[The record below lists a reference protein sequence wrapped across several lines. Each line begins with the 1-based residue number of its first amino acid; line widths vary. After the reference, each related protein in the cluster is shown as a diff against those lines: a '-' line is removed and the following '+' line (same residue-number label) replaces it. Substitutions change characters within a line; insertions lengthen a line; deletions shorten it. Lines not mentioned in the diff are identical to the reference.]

1 MKIACVSLGCPK
13 NQVDLDGMV
22 YTLLA
27 AGHETVADIA
37 DADLVLVNTCG
48 FIESAKTEA
57 IENILE
63 ACSYKQQN
71 PNLKV
76 VVTGCLAERYR
87 DQIRAEIP
95 EVDAV
100 VGCASN
106 SIIDQIVGRVAGG
119 EQLETYGPK
128 RDFPL
133 GGKRVIGT
141 PSHYAYLKIAEGCNN
156 RCHYCAI
163 PLIRGPLRSRDMDDC
178 VAEAQWLASEGVKEL
193 IVVAQD
199 PTAYGEDWGKP
210 GEICALLDALNAVEG
225 IRWIRILYA
234 YPERITD
241 DFIAA
246 MQRND
251 KVVPYLD
258 LPIQHCDDAVLK
270 AMNRRGGRKE
280 IEEAIAKLRAGI
292 PGLTLRT
299 TLIAGFPGETEE
311 QYAELCDFVK
321 TVKFDRLG
329 CFAYSP
335 EENTVAARME
345 NQIDDEVKQRRADHI
360 MEIQAGIS
368 EEKQKAK
375 VGQTLECIC
384 DGFDEE
390 SGMYL
395 LRSKGD
401 CPEIDGNVLTPGD
414 TPLEEGVFYNVTITD
429 SDTYDLYGYVESR
442 AEAAGNA
449 EG

>member
-22 YTLLA
+22 YTLLS
-27 AGHETVADIA
+27 AGNETVAEIS
-37 DADLVLVNTCG
+37 DADVVLVNTCG

-210 GEICALLDALNAVEG
+210 GSICALLDRLNAIDG
-225 IRWIRILYA
+225 IEWIRILYA

-246 MQRND
+246 MKRNQ
-251 KVVPYLD
+251 KVLPYLD
-258 LPIQHCDDAVLK
+258 LPIQHCNDEILHN
-270 AMNRRGGRKE
+270 MNRRSTRAELLEVIGR
-280 IEEAIAKLRAGI
+280 LRAAI
-292 PGLTLRT
+292 PGITLRT
-299 TLIAGFPGETEE
+299 TLIAGFPGETEAQFE
-311 QYAELCDFVK
+311 ELCEFVK
-321 TVKFDRLG
+321 EVEFDRLG
-329 CFAYSP
+329 CFAYSA
-335 EENTVAARME
+335 EENTKAALME
-345 NQIDDEVKQRRADHI
+345 GQLDQETKDRRAEIVMDIQTGI
-360 MEIQAGIS
+360 MSRKQA
-368 EEKQKAK
+368 EK
-375 VGQTLECIC
+375 VGQTLRVIC
-384 DGFDEE
+384 DGLDDE
-390 SGMYL
+390 SGLYICRTMAD
-395 LRSKGD
+395 S
-401 CPEIDGNVLTPGD
+401 PEIDGAVCVASEEPLYPGH
-414 TPLEEGVFYNVTITD
+414 FYDVKID
-429 SDTYDLYGYVESR
+429 QSDLYDLYGQVVGESTD
-442 AEAAGNA
+442 GNN
-449 EG
+449 

>member
-87 DQIRAEIP
+87 DQIRTEIP

-100 VGCASN
+100 VGCASDG
-106 SIIDQIVGRVAGG
+106 IIDQIVDRVTGG
-119 EQLETYGPK
+119 EQLEIYGPK

-178 VAEAQWLASEGVKEL
+178 VAEARWLASEGVKEL

-210 GEICALLDALNAVEG
+210 GSICTLLDRLNAIDG
-225 IRWIRILYA
+225 IQWIRILYA

-246 MQRND
+246 MKRND
-251 KVVPYLD
+251 KVLPYLD
-258 LPIQHCDDAVLK
+258 LPIQHCNDEILHN
-270 AMNRRGGRKE
+270 MNRRSTRAELLEVIGR
-280 IEEAIAKLRAGI
+280 LRAAI
-292 PGLTLRT
+292 PGITLRT
-299 TLIAGFPGETEE
+299 TLIAGFPGETEAQFE
-311 QYAELCDFVK
+311 ELCEFVK
-321 TVKFDRLG
+321 EVQFDRLG
-329 CFAYSP
+329 CFAYSA
-335 EENTVAARME
+335 EENTKAALME
-345 NQIDDEVKQRRADHI
+345 GQLDQETKDRRAEIVMDIQTGI
-360 MEIQAGIS
+360 MARKQA
-368 EEKQKAK
+368 EK
-375 VGQTLECIC
+375 VGQTLRVIC
-384 DGFDEE
+384 DGLDDE
-390 SGMYL
+390 SGLYICRTMAD
-395 LRSKGD
+395 S
-401 CPEIDGNVLTPGD
+401 PEIDGAVCVASEEPLYPGH
-414 TPLEEGVFYNVTITD
+414 FYDVKID
-429 SDTYDLYGYVESR
+429 QSDLYDLYGQVVGESTD
-442 AEAAGNA
+442 GNI
-449 EG
+449 

>member
-22 YTLLA
+22 YTLLS
-27 AGHETVADIA
+27 AGHETVAEIS
-37 DADLVLVNTCG
+37 DADVVLVNTCG

-87 DQIRAEIP
+87 DQIRTEIP

-100 VGCASN
+100 VGCASDG
-106 SIIDQIVGRVAGG
+106 IIDQIVDRVTGG
-119 EQLETYGPK
+119 EQLEIYGPK

-178 VAEAQWLASEGVKEL
+178 VAEARWLASEGVKEL

-210 GEICALLDALNAVEG
+210 GSICTLLDRLNAIDG
-225 IRWIRILYA
+225 IQWIRILYA

-246 MQRND
+246 MKRND
-251 KVVPYLD
+251 KVLPYLD
-258 LPIQHCDDAVLK
+258 LPIQHCNDEILHN
-270 AMNRRGGRKE
+270 MNRRSTRAELLEVIGR
-280 IEEAIAKLRAGI
+280 LRAAI
-292 PGLTLRT
+292 PGITLRT
-299 TLIAGFPGETEE
+299 TLIAGFPGETEAQFE
-311 QYAELCDFVK
+311 ELCEFVK
-321 TVKFDRLG
+321 EVQLDRLG
-329 CFAYSP
+329 CFAYSA
-335 EENTVAARME
+335 EENTKAALME
-345 NQIDDEVKQRRADHI
+345 GQLDQETRDRRAEIVMDIQTGI
-360 MEIQAGIS
+360 MARKQA
-368 EEKQKAK
+368 EK
-375 VGQTLECIC
+375 VGQTLRVIC
-384 DGFDEE
+384 DGLDDE
-390 SGMYL
+390 SGLYICRTMAD
-395 LRSKGD
+395 S
-401 CPEIDGNVLTPGD
+401 PEIDGAVCVASEEPLYPGH
-414 TPLEEGVFYNVTITD
+414 FYDVKID
-429 SDTYDLYGYVESR
+429 QSDLYDLYGQVVGESTN
-442 AEAAGNA
+442 GNI
-449 EG
+449 